1 VHAYSYTRARQV
13 IDVLARA
20 GAVIDAFD
28 LNGRTPTMA
37 AARGGQVR

>member
-1 VHAYSYTRARQV
+1 V